1 MTKAF
6 DLQRLNVPLLAQ
18 QNAQLQGTLSL
29 GELDR
34 LGLGL
39 AADALLESAAIDAS
53 LGGQA
58 HGSVVH
64 WSMAFFES
72 ELPALN
78 TTPPMVVSSPR
89 VAPLGQLLARAH
101 PTLVLGAKACVSLV
115 CQRCLASFEEA
126 LEVQRRFYWVA
137 NEDTALAL
145 DEALEDDLLV
155 SSSAFDGQALVEDE
169 LILALPLV
177 PMHDTCPVALSPQLA
192 SSAEDDVLSSRP
204 NPFAVLSGLK
214 VKKG

>member
-6 DLQRLNVPLLAQ
+6 DLQRLNVPQLAQ
-18 QNAQLQGTLSL
+18 QNAHLQGTLSL

-39 AADALLESAAIDAS
+39 AAGASLEPAAIDTPLAPHAD
-53 LGGQA
+53 GP
-58 HGSVVH
+58 VVQ

-78 TTPPMVVSSPR
+78 TISPMVVSSPR
-89 VAPLGQLLARAH
+89 IAPLGQLLAREH
-101 PTLVLGAKACVSLV
+101 PTLVLGVKARVSLV
-115 CQRCLASFEEA
+115 CQRCLAPFEEA

-169 LILALPLV
+169 LILAMPLV
-177 PMHDTCPVALSPQLA
+177 PMHDTCPVALSPQQGSPA
-192 SSAEDDVLSSRP
+192 QDDLLSSRP
-204 NPFAVLSGLK
+204 NPFSVLSGLK

>member
-1 MTKAF
+1 MTKVF

-18 QNAQLQGTLSL
+18 QNAHLQGTLSL

-34 LGLGL
+34 LALGL
-39 AADALLESAAIDAS
+39 AAVPSLEPTAIDTARGS
-53 LGGQA
+53 PSD
-58 HGSVVH
+58 GSVVH

-78 TTPPMVVSSPR
+78 TTTPMVVSSPR
-89 VAPLGQLLARAH
+89 VAPLGQLLSREH
-101 PTLVLGAKACVSLV
+101 PTLVLGAKARVSLV
-115 CQRCLASFEEA
+115 CQRCLAPFEEA

-155 SSSAFDGQALVEDE
+155 SSTAFDGQALVEDE

-177 PMHDTCPVALSPQLA
+177 PMHESCPVALSPQLG
-192 SSAEDDVLSSRP
+192 SSAQDDLLSSRP